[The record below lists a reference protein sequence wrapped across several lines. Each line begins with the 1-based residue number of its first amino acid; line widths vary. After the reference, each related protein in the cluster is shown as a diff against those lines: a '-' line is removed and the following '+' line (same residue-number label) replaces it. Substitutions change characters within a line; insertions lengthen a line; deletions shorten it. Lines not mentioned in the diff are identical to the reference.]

1 MNASPNWLDLLE
13 FVRESGE
20 TNARI
25 GTSLPTDHELWA
37 VAQRSQRVV
46 LPEQIDND
54 LLAELRDA
62 FNDGRQPTRF
72 DMQAV
77 VVEIARHGHPARI
90 DHSGG
95 NTATIYAGS
104 QHTDQNGDAR
114 WAVTAG
120 PGWFAKPD
128 HQEPVAETSEFQIG
142 PDDDAWTIAVP
153 DHTNPTE
160 VAALI
165 VAVIEQVTEG
175 HARLT
180 ESPPL
185 PVHIHG
191 HDQSDAAE
199 EEPTRGQAHD

>member
-1 MNASPNWLDLLE
+1 MKASRNWLDLLE
-13 FVRESGE
+13 FVRAAGE
-20 TNARI
+20 TDARN

-37 VAQRSQRVV
+37 VAHRSQRVV
-46 LPEQIDND
+46 PPDQIDND

-77 VVEIARHGHPARI
+77 VVEIARHGHPAHI
-90 DHSGG
+90 DQSGG
-95 NTATIYAGS
+95 NAATIYAVS
-104 QHTDQNGDAR
+104 QHTDQSGDAR

-128 HQEPVAETSEFQIG
+128 HREPVADTSEFQIG
-142 PDDDAWTIAVP
+142 PDDDTWTIAVP
-153 DHTNPTE
+153 DHTSPTE

-165 VAVIEQVTEG
+165 VAVIEQVAEG
-175 HARLT
+175 RARLT

-185 PVHIHG
+185 PVQIHG

-199 EEPTRGQAHD
+199 EEPTRGKDHD

>member
-1 MNASPNWLDLLE
+1 MPPD
-13 FVRESGE
+13 
-20 TNARI
+20 
-25 GTSLPTDHELWA
+25 
-37 VAQRSQRVV
+37 
-46 LPEQIDND
+46 QIDND
-54 LLAELRDA
+54 LIAELRDA

-77 VVEIARHGHPARI
+77 VVEIARHGHHAHI
-90 DHSGG
+90 GHSGG

-120 PGWFAKPD
+120 PGWFAKRD
-128 HQEPVAETSEFQIG
+128 HREPVADTSEFQIG

-153 DHTNPTE
+153 DHTSPTE

-165 VAVIEQVTEG
+165 VTVIEQVAEG

-180 ESPPL
+180 GSPPL

-199 EEPTRGQAHD
+199 EEPTRGRAHD

>member
-1 MNASPNWLDLLE
+1 MNDFPNWLDLLE
-13 FVRESGE
+13 FLRAAGE
-20 TNARI
+20 TDARN

-37 VAQRSQRVV
+37 VAHRSQRVA
-46 LPEQIDND
+46 LPDQIDND

-77 VVEIARHGHPARI
+77 VVEVARHGHDAHI
-90 DHSGG
+90 GHSGG

-114 WAVTAG
+114 WAVIAG
-120 PGWFAKPD
+120 PGWFTEPAR
-128 HQEPVAETSEFQIG
+128 QAPVADTSEFQIG
-142 PDDDAWTIAVP
+142 PDDDYWTIAVP
-153 DHTNPTE
+153 DHTSPTE

-165 VAVIEQVTEG
+165 VAVIEQIAAG
-175 HARLT
+175 QGRLT

-185 PVHIHG
+185 PVHING
-191 HDQSDAAE
+191 HEQSDA
-199 EEPTRGQAHD
+199 RGGRANAGSGS

>member
-1 MNASPNWLDLLE
+1 MNAFPNWLDLLE
-13 FVRESGE
+13 FVREAGE
-20 TNARI
+20 INARN
-25 GTSLPTDHELWA
+25 GTPLPSDDELWA
-37 VAQRSQRVV
+37 AARRSQRVV
-46 LPEQIDND
+46 LPEQVDNG
-54 LLAELRDA
+54 LLPELRDA
-62 FNDGRQPTRF
+62 FNDGQQPTRF

-77 VVEIARHGHPARI
+77 VVEIARHGHHAHI

-128 HQEPVAETSEFQIG
+128 HREPVADTSEFQIG

-153 DHTNPTE
+153 DHTSPTE

-165 VAVIEQVTEG
+165 VAVIEQVAEG
-175 HARLT
+175 R
-180 ESPPL
+180 
-185 PVHIHG
+185 G
-191 HDQSDAAE
+191 HL
-199 EEPTRGQAHD
+199 HD